1 MIGKIE
7 EITKQLLEEIGEDP
21 NREGLIKT
29 PNRVSKAWEFFSKGY
44 KENLDIIINGAIF
57 EEDARDMVI
66 VRDIEFFS
74 LCEHHL
80 IPFLGKHM
88 LDIYQMEK

>member
-7 EITKQLLEEIGEDP
+7 KITKQLLEEIGEDP

-44 KENLDIIINGAIF
+44 KENLDTIINGAIF
-57 EEDARDMVI
+57 KEDARDMVI

-74 LCEHHL
+74 LCEQIGRAHV
-80 IPFLGKHM
+80 
-88 LDIYQMEK
+88 

>member
-44 KENLDIIINGAIF
+44 KENLDTIINGAIF

-80 IPFLGKHM
+80 IPFLVKHM

>member
-29 PNRVSKAWEFFSKGY
+29 PIEYQKLGSFFQRVIK
-44 KENLDIIINGAIF
+44 
-57 EEDARDMVI
+57 RT
-66 VRDIEFFS
+66 
-74 LCEHHL
+74 
-80 IPFLGKHM
+80 
-88 LDIYQMEK
+88 

>member
-29 PNRVSKAWEFFSKGY
+29 PNRVSKAWEFFFKG
-44 KENLDIIINGAIF
+44 L
-57 EEDARDMVI
+57 
-66 VRDIEFFS
+66 
-74 LCEHHL
+74 
-80 IPFLGKHM
+80 
-88 LDIYQMEK
+88 

>member
-29 PNRVSKAWEFFSKGY
+29 P
-44 KENLDIIINGAIF
+44 
-57 EEDARDMVI
+57 
-66 VRDIEFFS
+66 
-74 LCEHHL
+74 
-80 IPFLGKHM
+80 
-88 LDIYQMEK
+88 

>member
-7 EITKQLLEEIGEDP
+7 KITKQLLEEIGEDP

-29 PNRVSKAWEFFSKGY
+29 PHRVSKAWEFFSKGY

-80 IPFLGKHM
+80 IPFFGKAHVG
-88 LDIYQMEK
+88 

>member
-29 PNRVSKAWEFFSKGY
+29 PHRVSKA
-44 KENLDIIINGAIF
+44 
-57 EEDARDMVI
+57 
-66 VRDIEFFS
+66 
-74 LCEHHL
+74 
-80 IPFLGKHM
+80 
-88 LDIYQMEK
+88 